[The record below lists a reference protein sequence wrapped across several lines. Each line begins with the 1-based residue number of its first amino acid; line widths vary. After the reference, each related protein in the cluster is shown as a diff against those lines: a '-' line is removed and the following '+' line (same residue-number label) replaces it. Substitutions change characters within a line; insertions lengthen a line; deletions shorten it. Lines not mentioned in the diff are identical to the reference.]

1 MGGSCSNQTGKI
13 RLVSDLE
20 GAEGHAKDFGFY
32 PLSGKKKVTVRSSS
46 RWHEKNNWWYVG

>member
-1 MGGSCSNQTGKI
+1 MVGGGSCSNQTRKI

-32 PLSGKKKVTVRSSS
+32 PLSGKKKSHCKVF
-46 RWHEKNNWWYVG
+46 K